1 MKVHHLNCGTTAWGM
16 VDHCLLVE
24 TPAAGL
30 VLVDTGFGLGCVR
43 HPRLLGWSRHLV
55 RPVLREA
62 ETAIRQIEALGH
74 DPADVRHIILTH
86 LDYDHTGGLPD
97 FPWATV
103 HVHGPE
109 YRAGMRPTMVERIRY
124 RGEQLWAHGVKW
136 QINEVDGGPRWFGF
150 EAVHDLPGL
159 PPEILVIPLLG
170 HSRGHVGV
178 AVHTGARWLLHAGDA
193 YTLPSA
199 LADNAAGA
207 ASRAVHVIG
216 DHPSYP
222 RAQLQNIHR
231 LSDLNAQHGDEITVF
246 CSHDQAEFT
255 RLAGGSSVRRWA
267 PKLVPFWSK

>member
-1 MKVHHLNCGTTAWGM
+1 MKVRHLNCGTTAWGM
-16 VDHCLLVE
+16 VDHCLLIE
-24 TPAAGL
+24 TPDAGL
-30 VLVDTGFGLGCVR
+30 VLVDTGFGLECVR
-43 HPRLLGWSRHLV
+43 RPELLGWSRHMI

-74 DPADVRHIILTH
+74 DPSDVRHIILTH
-86 LDYDHTGGLPD
+86 LDYDHTGGIAD

-109 YRAGMRPTMVERIRY
+109 YRAGMRPTIVERIRY

-136 QINEVDGGPRWFGF
+136 QTNEVEGSERWFGF
-150 EAVHDLPGL
+150 EAVRDLPGL

-178 AVHTGARWLLHAGDA
+178 AVQNDLRWLLHAGDA
-193 YTLPSA
+193 YTFPSA
-199 LADNAAGA
+199 LADNVVGA
-207 ASRAVHVIG
+207 ASRAVHIIG

-231 LSDLNAQHGDEITVF
+231 LSDLATQQGNDIAVF
-246 CSHDQAEFT
+246 CSHDQSEFR
-255 RLAGGSSVRRWA
+255 RLAG
-267 PKLVPFWSK
+267 

>member
-24 TPAAGL
+24 TAAAGL
-30 VLVDTGFGLGCVR
+30 VLVDTGFGLNCVR
-43 HPRLLGWSRHLV
+43 HPELLGWSRRMI
-55 RPVLREA
+55 RPVLRED

-74 DPADVRHIILTH
+74 DPSDVRHIVLTH
-86 LDYDHTGGLPD
+86 LDYDHTGGLAD

-109 YRAGMRPTMVERIRY
+109 YRAGMRPTFVERMRY

-136 QINEVDGGPRWFGF
+136 QINEVEGHDRWFGF
-150 EAVHDLPGL
+150 EAVRELPGL
-159 PPEILVIPLLG
+159 PPGILVIPLLG

-178 AVHTGARWLLHAGDA
+178 AVHAGERWLLLAGDA
-193 YTLPSA
+193 YTFPSA
-199 LADNAAGA
+199 LAPNVAGA
-207 ASRAVHVIG
+207 ASRAAHIIG

-231 LSDLNAQHGDEITVF
+231 LADLTTQYRHNIAVF
-246 CSHDQAEFT
+246 CSHDPAEFS
-255 RLAGGSSVRRWA
+255 RFAGQSPRAYA
-267 PKLVPFWSK
+267 PKRRSAGAV